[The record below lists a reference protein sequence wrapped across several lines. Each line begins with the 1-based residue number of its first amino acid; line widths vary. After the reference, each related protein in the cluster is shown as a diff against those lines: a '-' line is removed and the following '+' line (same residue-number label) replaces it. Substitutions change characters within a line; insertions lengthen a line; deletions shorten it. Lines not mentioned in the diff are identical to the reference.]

1 MRGPNPTDGERDSC
15 MQEEQWKR
23 KPHDVTESMAQS
35 LSARAFL
42 CELPAK
48 PKGEAATARHVKVK
62 SLHKQQTTYY
72 GKPIEGALEA
82 SSGGESRRRRR
93 DRLDLTLLDLT

>member
-1 MRGPNPTDGERDSC
+1 

-42 CELPAK
+42 CELPA
-48 PKGEAATARHVKVK
+48 KGEAATARHVKVK

-82 SSGGESRRRRR
+82 SDIWAQLQLEAWSCSSPSTI
-93 DRLDLTLLDLT
+93 TLHA